1 MNRIGRAL
9 SFPEPAYPDPTISGR
24 PETAAG
30 EAAAHP
36 ALVLRN
42 FLRKTYDSRRGACII
57 KLITTVIYSFRNK
70 LECLS
75 LNNRLSQKGLPG
87 TNTLVYYENRKLRPY
102 KVL

>member
-9 SFPEPAYPDPTISGR
+9 SFPEPADTDPTISGR

-42 FLRKTYDSRRGACII
+42 FLRKTYDSRPGACII
-57 KLITTVIYSFRNK
+57 KFITAVIYGFHNQT
-70 LECLS
+70 ECLS
-75 LNNRLSQKGLPG
+75 LASLSS
-87 TNTLVYYENRKLRPY
+87 LV
-102 KVL
+102 